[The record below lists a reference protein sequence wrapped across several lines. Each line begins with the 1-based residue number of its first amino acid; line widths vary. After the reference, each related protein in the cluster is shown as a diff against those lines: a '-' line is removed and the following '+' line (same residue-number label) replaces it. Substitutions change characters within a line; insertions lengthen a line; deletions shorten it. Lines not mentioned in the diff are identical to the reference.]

1 MGQQGIVEFFGACT
15 IPLQDILPVIFSC
28 EGQAAAMG
36 FYTESEF
43 VRAMT
48 VLNCSSETEFAG
60 KKNEIKSRYVG
71 DKALFNRVY
80 KYAFGYMAQGGK
92 FISKELA
99 AMMLG
104 VLVADKY
111 PLAPKAIAFLNSD
124 DVRECFD
131 FLV

>member
-36 FYTESEF
+36 CYSETEF
-43 VRAMT
+43 VRAMS
-48 VLNCSSETEFAG
+48 VLNCSSEVQFAG
-60 KKNEIKSRYVG
+60 KKNELKDRYIN
-71 DKALFNRVY
+71 DKALFNKVY

-99 AMMLG
+99 AMMLN
-104 VLVADKY
+104 VLVSEKY
-111 PLAPKAIAFLNSD
+111 PLSQKVMAFLNSD
-124 DVRECFD
+124 DVF
-131 FLV
+131 